1 MGRNYAAAWNAT
13 NTQSTTVPI
22 MTLTGAATVRP
33 KLYDIIQGS
42 DAAPA
47 DNAGTF
53 VIRRHTTAPASGTA
67 ITPAPL
73 DPADPASLC
82 AAMMG
87 PSIGAPT
94 LTANTSLLQFA
105 LNQRA
110 TFRWVAVPGKELVIP
125 ATANNGLSLLP
136 TVVGGSAV
144 NQVGVW
150 EFEE

>member
-1 MGRNYAAAWNAT
+1 MARSYAAAWNAT

-22 MTLTGAATVRP
+22 MTLTGAATVRA
-33 KLYDIIQGS
+33 KLYDFVQGS
-42 DAAPA
+42 DATPA

-53 VIRRHTTAPASGTA
+53 LIRRHTTTPASGTA

-82 AAMMG
+82 TAMSG

-94 LTANTSLLQFA
+94 LTASSSVFQFPM
-105 LNQRA
+105 NQRA
-110 TFRWVAVPGKELVIP
+110 TFRWVAAPGKEFVIP
-125 ATANNGLSLLP
+125 ATASNGLSLLP
-136 TVVGGSAV
+136 SVVGGSAV
-144 NQVGVW
+144 NTVGVW